1 MLFSIVKKYSTKH
14 FGLNKDDELCALQ
27 KESETALC
35 KIKNWF

>member
-14 FGLNKDDELCALQ
+14 FGLDKDDELCALK